1 MGTNKNQN
9 RNQNRSN
16 KNRKRR
22 STPSAAAPSLD
33 LKLVRRAM
41 RWDEDAFHEIYE
53 ATHDRMVHVAK
64 KYMTKESVTEED
76 LARVIQEAHI
86 RIWQE
91 LPKLD
96 RPENYVPWASRIVA
110 ETAKLDGRQAVAQAG
125 DGRQAMAQAG
135 NEEQTGSLKGD
146 GEQTETSEKTQTD
159 SGKRTRSNAF
169 SKLKTERGENAAK
182 AEKPP
187 KTETPEQIG
196 SFLKTP
202 GGKIAIGAAGL
213 VIAASVLLGIYMLI
227 HSLVSRPES
236 VTSASTEV
244 IASTEAPIYVTVS
257 GNTEGTEAGASSEDT
272 SEKTSTEADTTEA
285 VTEPV
290 TEKPTEK
297 ATEKTTEITD
307 PHEPGWQEING
318 KRYYYDAKG
327 KLKTGWLEEDG
338 KWYFLNPTGEMCIGW
353 RMIQG
358 RKYYF
363 DENGVMSV
371 GKVNIDGQDYTF
383 DERGA
388 MVP

>member
-16 KNRKRR
+16 KDRKHR
-22 STPSAAAPSLD
+22 STPSAVAPSLD

-53 ATHDRMVHVAK
+53 ATHDRMVRVAK

-135 NEEQTGSLKGD
+135 NEEQTGLLKRD
-146 GEQTETSEKTQTD
+146 SEQTETSEKTQTD
-159 SGKRTRSNAF
+159 PGKRTRSNAF
-169 SKLKTERGENAAK
+169 SKLKTERNRKAERGENAAK

-227 HSLVSRPES
+227 HSLVSRSES
-236 VTSASTEV
+236 DTSASTG
-244 IASTEAPIYVTVS
+244 S
-257 GNTEGTEAGASSEDT
+257 G
-272 SEKTSTEADTTEA
+272 
-285 VTEPV
+285 
-290 TEKPTEK
+290 
-297 ATEKTTEITD
+297 
-307 PHEPGWQEING
+307 
-318 KRYYYDAKG
+318 
-327 KLKTGWLEEDG
+327 
-338 KWYFLNPTGEMCIGW
+338 
-353 RMIQG
+353 
-358 RKYYF
+358 
-363 DENGVMSV
+363 
-371 GKVNIDGQDYTF
+371 
-383 DERGA
+383 
-388 MVP
+388 